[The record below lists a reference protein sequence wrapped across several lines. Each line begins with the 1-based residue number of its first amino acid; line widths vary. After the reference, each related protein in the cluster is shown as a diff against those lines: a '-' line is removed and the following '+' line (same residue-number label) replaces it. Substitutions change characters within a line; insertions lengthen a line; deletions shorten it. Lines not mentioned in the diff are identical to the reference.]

1 MSNSGGAPP
10 AGPTGSTADKA
21 ILTRAGV
28 YRGMREIWPV
38 AIYATIFGIAF
49 GVAAVDAGMAGW
61 AGLLMSMSVYAG
73 GSQFAALEFWTSPIA
88 WAPLL
93 VATLGING
101 RHILLGASLYPWLSR
116 LGRKE
121 TLLAA
126 FLLSDPNWAKSL
138 EARARGDHDAGI
150 LIGGGITL
158 WLAWVLGTLLGIWLV
173 DITPEQFHRFGL
185 DLMFLCFLACV
196 LTGLRRSR
204 SDDVA
209 WIAAAAAAIAAVFLL
224 PANWHVLTGALLGG
238 LAGMIVHASRR
249 GGFHARP

>member
-1 MSNSGGAPP
+1 MPQNGTVASAVLTK
-10 AGPTGSTADKA
+10 AG
-21 ILTRAGV
+21 L

-38 AIYATIFGIAF
+38 AIYAMIFGSAF

-61 AGLLMSMSVYAG
+61 AGLLMSMTVYAG

-121 TLLAA
+121 TVLAA
-126 FLLSDPNWAKSL
+126 FLLSDPNWAKSV
-138 EARARGDHDAGI
+138 EAQARGDHDAGI

-158 WLAWVLGTLLGIWLV
+158 WIAWVLGTLLGIWLV
-173 DITPEQFHRFGL
+173 EITPEEFHRFGL
-185 DLMFLCFLACV
+185 DLMFLTFLACV

-209 WIAAAAAAIAAVFLL
+209 WLAAATAAIAASLLL
-224 PANWHVLTGALLGG
+224 PANWHVVSGALVGG
-238 LAGMIVHASRR
+238 LAGMAAHGRR
-249 GGFHARP
+249 HGGFHARP